1 MNSRDSGFVIG
12 DSKGQSPA
20 LATVPTDARPSASA
34 SSNHESRITNPGE
47 AGAVGRYLRQH
58 EAKPLLRF
66 ITCGS
71 VDDGKS
77 TLIGRLLYESKR
89 LFDDQLAALEKDSR
103 RHGTQGER
111 IDYALLL
118 DGLAAEREQ
127 GITIDV
133 AYRYFD
139 TDRRKFIV
147 ADCPGHEQYTRNM
160 ATGASTADLA
170 VVLVDARKGLLP
182 QTRRH
187 SYIVSLLGI
196 RHVVLAVNK
205 MDLVGYDQA
214 VFDGIAAGYRELA
227 AQLGIPHVQAIPLS
241 ALEGD
246 NLLERSPNTAWY
258 EGPAL
263 LPHLETVE
271 LDDGQVASGLRL
283 PVQWVNRPH
292 QDFRGFAGTIA
303 AGEARPGDAI
313 VVLPSARRSTI
324 AQVLGP
330 DGPLDVAGA
339 GQAVTLT
346 LADEIDVSRGD
357 VIAAAGDPPAVADQ
371 FAAHLLWM
379 GEAPLLPGRPYWL
392 KTGTRTVSA
401 SVSEIKHRVDVNT
414 QEHLA
419 AKRLE
424 LNEVGYCNLSL
435 EEPIA
440 FAPYAENRTLGG
452 FILIDRQNNDTV
464 AAGTLDFA
472 LRRAENVHWQ
482 HIDVDKAARARIKGQ
497 APKVLWFTGLSGAG
511 KSTIAN
517 LVDKR
522 LHALGYHTF
531 VLDGDNVRH
540 GLNRDLGF
548 TDEDRVENIRRVA
561 EVAKLMTDAGLIVLV
576 SFISPFKAE
585 RRMARERFEPGE
597 FVEVFVDVPLEVAE
611 ARDVK
616 GLYRKAR
623 AGLIP
628 NFTGIDSPYEAPEQ
642 PEVHLDATAPTDALV
657 AQVLD
662 ALDLDWSAGGTSW
675 I

>member
-1 MNSRDSGFVIG
+1 MGASTA
-12 DSKGQSPA
+12 SPG
-20 LATVPTDARPSASA
+20 VDDAGVQ
-34 SSNHESRITNPGE
+34 IT
-47 AGAVGRYLRQH
+47 AYLRQH
-58 EAKPLLRF
+58 EDKPLLRF

-89 LFDDQLAALEKDSR
+89 LFDDQLAALEADSR

-111 IDYALLL
+111 IDYALLM

-139 TDRRKFIV
+139 TDKRKFIV

-170 VVLVDARKGLLP
+170 VVLVDARKGPLA

-214 VFDGIAAGYRELA
+214 VFEGIADSYRALA
-227 AQLGIPHVQAIPLS
+227 AQLGIAHVQAIPLS

-246 NLLERSPNTAWY
+246 NLTVRSAATGWY
-258 EGPAL
+258 DGPAL
-263 LPHLETVE
+263 LEHLETVQ
-271 LDDGQVASGLRL
+271 LDAEQATGGLRL
-283 PVQWVNRPH
+283 PVQWVNRPN

-303 AGEARPGDAI
+303 SGQARPGDAV
-313 VVLPSARRSTI
+313 VVLPSARRSSI

-330 DGPLDVAGA
+330 DGPVEVAQA

-346 LADEIDVSRGD
+346 LADEVDVSRGD

-371 FAAHLLWM
+371 FAAHVLWM
-379 GEAPLLPGRPYWL
+379 SDAPLLPGRPYWL
-392 KTGTRTVSA
+392 KIGARTVSA
-401 SVSEIKHRVDVNT
+401 SISEIKHRIDVNT

-435 EEPIA
+435 EEPVA
-440 FAPYAENRTLGG
+440 FAPYAENHALGG
-452 FILIDRQNNDTV
+452 FILIDRQSNDTV

-472 LRRAENVHWQ
+472 LRRADNVHWQ
-482 HIDVDKAARARIKGQ
+482 HLDVDQAARARIKGQ

-511 KSTIAN
+511 KSTVAN

-561 EVAKLMTDAGLIVLV
+561 EVARLMADAGLIVLV
-576 SFISPFKAE
+576 SFISPFRAE
-585 RRMARERFEPGE
+585 RRMARERFAEGE
-597 FVEVFVDVPLEVAE
+597 FIEVFVDVPLEVAE

-628 NFTGIDSPYEAPEQ
+628 NFTGIDSPYEVPEH
-642 PEVHLDATAPTDALV
+642 PEVHLEAAGSTPEAMV
-657 AQVLD
+657 AQVLQAMQ
-662 ALDLDWSAGGTSW
+662 ALDPDWSGGTSW
-675 I
+675 L